1 MKGET
6 SMISKTLTDALNDQ
20 VNAEIYSAYLYLSM
34 SAYAEGAGLK
44 GAANW
49 LFTQT
54 QEEMAHA
61 IHMYQ
66 YILDRGAA
74 PVLPAV
80 QAPEASFSGLA
91 DVFEKVYAHEQ
102 KVTERLNKIATL
114 AMKENDHAC
123 YQFIMWYV
131 NEQVEE
137 ESNAQ
142 EILSKLTLIGDNK
155 GHLLS
160 LDNEL
165 AARVFNNPFP
175 NDAKLSGGAATAA

>member
-1 MKGET
+1 
-6 SMISKTLTDALNDQ
+6 MISETLANALSEQ
-20 VNAEIYSAYLYLSM
+20 INAEYYSAYLYQAM
-34 SAYAEGAGLK
+34 SAYAEDAALK

-49 LFTQT
+49 LWTQVR
-54 QEEMAHA
+54 EEMAHA

-66 YILDRGAA
+66 YLLDRDAIPAYAA
-74 PVLPAV
+74 VEAPPASDSFTSLLDVYEAVLV
-80 QAPEASFSGLA
+80 
-91 DVFEKVYAHEQ
+91 HER
-102 KVTERLNKIATL
+102 KVTARLNNIATL

-142 EILSKLTLIGDNK
+142 DIIDRLKLVGDNT
-155 GHLLS
+155 GQLLT

-165 AARVFNNPFP
+165 AVRTYVNPFP
-175 NDAKLSGGAATAA
+175 TDAKLGGAATA

>member
-1 MKGET
+1 ML
-6 SMISKTLTDALNDQ
+6 SKTLTEALNDQ

-34 SAYAEGAGLK
+34 SAYAEGASLK

-49 LFTQT
+49 LYVQT
-54 QEEMAHA
+54 KEEMSHA

-66 YILDRGAA
+66 YVLDRGAA
-74 PVLPAV
+74 PVLPAIE
-80 QAPEASFSGLA
+80 APEASFTSLA
-91 DVFEKVYAHEQ
+91 GIFEKVLAHEQ

-142 EILSKLTLIGDNK
+142 EILSKLALIGDNK

-165 AARVFNNPFP
+165 GTRMYNNPFP
-175 NDAKLSGGAATAA
+175 NDAKLSGSAAIP